1 MNKKPGYE
9 ELEQRI
15 RELEKEVVKCKQKAD
30 AFKEEGQQLISLF
43 DNIDEIVY
51 VADPETYELLYVN
64 APVKAIFGKDI
75 IGRKCYKVFQSLD
88 GPCDFCTNP
97 VIFKKGF
104 DKAHIWEFQNRID
117 KRWYRCIDKAIKWP
131 DGRMVRYEMAIDI
144 HDRKRSEEAL
154 KESEKRFS
162 TFMDHLPG
170 SAFMKDEQSQYI
182 YVNKYLLDTFGKKEW
197 LNRPM
202 YELFPEGLAGDFVSG
217 DKKTMEKG
225 VQVFTN
231 TMTDKNGVK
240 HVYRTYKF
248 PIFREGKPVIIG
260 GMGIDITDQ
269 VKAEEA
275 LSTRLRYEKG
285 LARCSRELLEETE
298 NALPEAIRHL
308 LEAAE
313 SDRVYVFEN
322 FLDDVD
328 GLCARQI
335 DEVCAPGVKPEIDN
349 PVLQHLSYKDGGN
362 VSEWQKSLSRG
373 DQVKG
378 VIDDFPATVRSFMES
393 QDILSTLIIPIFI
406 KGKWYGFIGF
416 DETRRKREW
425 IDEDVML
432 LQTAAEMIGT
442 YLERKQAE
450 ENTKRLESRLRQ
462 AQKMEA
468 IGTLAGGIAHD
479 FNNVLYPIFGY
490 TEMTMDEVAEK
501 SIARKNLE
509 GVLKAAK
516 RARDLVQQILT
527 FSRQSEQ
534 ERRPIKIQ
542 PLIKEALKLLRSS
555 LPTTIEINQYLDR
568 ECGAIMADSTQIH
581 QIVMNLCTNAY
592 HAMREKGGVL
602 EVGIRNVEFGM
613 GSVDKKDKE
622 ERSSIEYPVLK
633 TGKYLELTVSDTGH
647 GMSRDVMS
655 RIFDPYF
662 TTKAAGDGTGMGL
675 AVTYGI
681 VKSHGGDIRVY
692 SKEGEGTTFHVYLPV
707 VERDVV
713 KPKTGH
719 TGIIQRGDEQ
729 QIVEVTR
736 QMLERSGY
744 HVTPRTSSVE
754 ALEAFRAQPG
764 KFDLVITDMTMPNMT
779 GSELAASLL
788 EIRPDIPIILCT
800 GFSEVVSE
808 EKAKEIGIRE
818 YVMKPIIWSEITSA
832 IRRVLDT

>member
-9 ELEQRI
+9 ELERRI
-15 RELEKEVVKCKQKAD
+15 RELEEEIVVCKEAVVAAKDERRQ
-30 AFKEEGQQLISLF
+30 FVSIF
-43 DNIDEIVY
+43 DTIDEMVY

-64 APVKAIFGKDI
+64 APVKNVFGQDI
-75 IGRKCYKVFQSLD
+75 IGKKCYEVLQGLNS
-88 GPCDFCTNP
+88 PCDFCTNP
-97 VIFKKGF
+97 IIFNENFGET
-104 DKAHIWEFQNRID
+104 HIWEFQNREN
-117 KRWYRCIDKAIKWP
+117 KRWYRCIDKAIPWP
-131 DGRMVRYEMAIDI
+131 DGRMVRYEIAIDI
-144 HDRKRSEEAL
+144 HDRIEAEEAL

-170 SAFMKDEQSQYI
+170 SAFMKNEKSQYI
-182 YVNKYLLDTFGKKEW
+182 YVNKFMGDTFGAKEW

-202 YELFPEGLAGDFVSG
+202 HELFPEELAKEFIAGDI
-217 DKKTMEKG
+217 KTLKQGAQIITNSLPTKDG
-225 VQVFTN
+225 VNRT
-231 TMTDKNGVK
+231 
-240 HVYRTYKF
+240 YRTYKF
-248 PIFREGKPVIIG
+248 PILREGKPPIVG
-260 GMGIDITDQ
+260 GMGVEITEQ

-275 LSTRLRYEKG
+275 LKES
-285 LARCSRELLEETE
+285 EENYRTLVESSSDAIVMLNTE
-298 NALPEAIRHL
+298 RKIVSCNQA
-308 LEAAE
+308 
-313 SDRVYVFEN
+313 
-322 FLDDVD
+322 FLDLF
-328 GLCARQI
+328 GYEINEIEGRLIRIIHQS
-335 DEVCAPGVKPEIDN
+335 DESFRSFGEKAY
-349 PVLQHLSYKDGGN
+349 PVIKRVGSYRTEWEFMHKDGSTIP
-362 VSEWQKSLSRG
+362 VETITSSIKSSYGSIRG
-373 DQVKG
+373 YVAIMRDN
-378 VIDDFPATVRSFMES
+378 T
-393 QDILSTLIIPIFI
+393 
-406 KGKWYGFIGF
+406 
-416 DETRRKREW
+416 
-425 IDEDVML
+425 
-432 LQTAAEMIGT
+432 
-442 YLERKQAE
+442 ERKQIE
-450 ENTKRLESRLRQ
+450 EEKKRLEDQLQ
-462 AQKMEA
+462 KAQKMEA

-542 PLIKEALKLLRSS
+542 PVIKEALKLLRSS
-555 LPTTIEINQYLDR
+555 LPTTIKINQYLDR

-662 TTKAAGDGTGMGL
+662 TTKAPGDGTGMGL

-681 VKSHGGDIRVY
+681 AKSHGGDIRVY
-692 SKEGEGTTFHVYLPV
+692 SKEGEGTTFHVYMPV

-713 KPKTGH
+713 KPKAEH
-719 TGIIQRGDEQ
+719 TDIIQRGDEHILLVDDEQ
-729 QIVEVTR
+729 QLVQMIQ

-754 ALEAFRAQPG
+754 ALEAFRAQSG